1 MSIEQ
6 INLYLPLIKT
16 GIWGLVVIVS
26 VILMRKEL
34 RELIHR
40 VAGSEEIEMN
50 LGFLSVQAKTMREI
64 QRSLDIGFTDQ
75 LVSKIELE
83 ALLETKLRSIQSAME
98 HTLSKSDTREGPRQ
112 EVNQPIKIRSYDG
125 LTVDGIALDISDAG
139 IGFKS
144 GGRLNFHEVV
154 EIMSADPENPLPTR
168 NHSQVRIVRV
178 EQANEGYYYGAAV
191 QA

>member
-1 MSIEQ
+1 MNIEQ

-16 GIWGLVVIVS
+16 GIWGIVVIVS

-50 LGFLSVQAKTMREI
+50 LGFLSVQAKTMREL

-75 LVSKIELE
+75 TVSKIELE
-83 ALLETKLRSIQSAME
+83 ALVETKLKSIQAAME
-98 HTLSKSDTREGPRQ
+98 HTLSKSDIREGPRLD
-112 EVNQPIKIRSYDG
+112 VNQPIKIKSFDG
-125 LTVDGIALDISDAG
+125 QVVDGIALDISEAG

-144 GGRLNFHEVV
+144 SGRLSFHEVV
-154 EIMSADPENPLPTR
+154 EILSADPENPLPS
-168 NHSQVRIVRV
+168 NDHSQVRIVRV
-178 EQANEGYYYGAAV
+178 EQANEGYYYGASV
-191 QA
+191 HK